1 MIQILIL
8 HLSRQPSPIRTWT
21 TTNIPMERFQRVSR
35 YAQFDMKSGLV
46 LPIFKDEIKE
56 LEKEGEAALDVED
69 LRKKMMEAKLE
80 ADKAKTEVV
89 EQKKE
94 VTGGKEKKTTEDE
107 VEKSKDVDGLG
118 PKPEI
123 EAEKKSSE
131 K

>member
-1 MIQILIL
+1 M
-8 HLSRQPSPIRTWT
+8 
-21 TTNIPMERFQRVSR
+21 
-35 YAQFDMKSGLV
+35 
-46 LPIFKDEIKE
+46 
-56 LEKEGEAALDVED
+56 ED

-89 EQKKE
+89 VVEQKKE
-94 VTGGKEKKTTEDE
+94 ATGGKEKKTTEDE